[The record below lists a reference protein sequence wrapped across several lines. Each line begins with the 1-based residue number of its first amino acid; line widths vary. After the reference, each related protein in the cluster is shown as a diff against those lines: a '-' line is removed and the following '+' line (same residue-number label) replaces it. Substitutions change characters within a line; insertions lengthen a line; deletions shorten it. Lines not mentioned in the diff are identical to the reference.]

1 MEQREEG
8 HIMYNFHC
16 GTTWLG
22 LAVKIII
29 TADSLLGPVVKMA
42 PVCGTSRFHR
52 QFLLKPAMKIYHC
65 WSFKNRR

>member
-8 HIMYNFHC
+8 YIMYNFNC
-16 GTTWLG
+16 GTAWLG

-29 TADSLLGPVVKMA
+29 TAGSWLGPVVKMA

-52 QFLLKPAMKIYHC
+52 
-65 WSFKNRR
+65 